1 MTEEHADNA
10 PACRRR
16 VNWIVGAIY
25 LGLAVSIALSIHAG
39 HKARRLHE
47 RADVL
52 EQRVTRELI
61 RRQQV
66 LLTENRLLREDLA
79 ACRRPLSP
87 STP

>member
-1 MTEEHADNA
+1 MTEEHAGID
-10 PACRRR
+10 PVRRR
-16 VNWIVGAIY
+16 QMNWTVGVIY
-25 LGLAVSIALSIHAG
+25 LGLAIAIALSIHAG

-66 LLTENRLLREDLA
+66 LLMENRLLREDLA